1 MEAFLT
7 LLLAVAVVGL
17 VSYAFVWTSKEVKV
31 AEEVTVKKGRMGK
44 KKACLFV
51 FFFFLLIF

>member
-1 MEAFLT
+1 M
-7 LLLAVAVVGL
+7 LAVAVVGL

-44 KKACLFV
+44 KKSLFV
-51 FFFFLLIF
+51 CFFFFFVDILIF